1 MNATS
6 EQSLRWVWFIDV
18 VFGAIVALGIQR
30 YEPVVLDAWSQGFNE
45 FVLTIFV
52 GVSIFSFVVYDIAV
66 YHALVKKFPFNTSSL
81 SFLRFYLD
89 LVMAFT
95 LYLVLANAFQLRPSW
110 VSIIAAISFWHL
122 SASAWH
128 LLAQCECGVFD
139 GMARTVLPH
148 IYFIAIYWIVAFFT
162 IQIGERL
169 LRLEDVVLT
178 NLLLIVVSTT
188 VLIISLFR
196 WNQVIRKI
204 AVDVA

>member
-1 MNATS
+1 MNAAS

-30 YEPVVLDAWSQGFNE
+30 YEPIVLESWSQGFNE
-45 FVLTIFV
+45 FILTIFV

-66 YHALVKKFPFNTSSL
+66 YHALVKKYPFNTSLL

-95 LYLVLANAFQLRPSW
+95 LYLVLANAFQFRPDW

-128 LLAQCECGVFD
+128 LLAKCECGVFD
-139 GMARTVLPH
+139 GMARTVFPH
-148 IYFIAIYWIVAFFT
+148 IYFIAIYWTVAFFT
-162 IQIGERL
+162 TQIGERL
-169 LRLEDVVLT
+169 LGLKDVVLT
-178 NLLLIVVSTT
+178 NLLLTVVSATI
-188 VLIISLFR
+188 LSISLFR

-204 AVDVA
+204 IVDAS